1 MPDLPT
7 GTVTFLFTDLEGSTR
22 LWEEQPEAMRA
33 ALARHDEILRNA
45 VESHGGHV
53 VKTTGD
59 GLHAAF
65 ATAHDAVLAGVDAQG
80 GLAGETWA
88 LPAPLLVRMGIHTG
102 EADLRGGDYY
112 GTAVN
117 RAARVSAAAHGGQIV
132 VSHATEEVARD
143 HLGNL
148 DLVDLGEHRLRDLAR
163 AERIFQVGAPGLE
176 TDFPPL
182 RSLEAFPSNLPP
194 QLTSFVGRDDEIALL
209 AKTLGEVRL
218 VTLVGVGGVGK
229 TRLAT
234 QVAAEVL
241 PRFPDGAWLCELA
254 AASDPDAMIQ
264 VVAAT
269 LGVHPH
275 PNMTLEGSI
284 VDYLRAKRLLLVL
297 DNCEHLLEAA
307 GDLAEGILRACPD
320 VRLLAT
326 SREGL
331 AVLGEQVWPL
341 RSLRSPAS
349 GSADDVAIST
359 AGRLFT
365 ERAQGAA
372 PGFRI
377 DASNASA
384 VAEICRRLDGIPLAI
399 ELAAA
404 RVTAMSPTEIANLLD
419 ERFRLLTGGRR
430 TAVERHQTLRATVDW
445 SYSLLEPDERL
456 VFERLGVFSGD
467 FDGAAASAVVTGDG
481 LETWDV
487 VDALASLVAKSMIN
501 AEKTTEDTTRFSMLE
516 TLRQYAREQLD
527 ESGAADEWRRRH
539 ARHYAAVAERLGPD
553 LRGPDELR
561 VRRHIRLELDNLRAA
576 VTWALDRDDAEDIEL
591 GVAIIADLHDEASA
605 DIASGIGTWA
615 ERAVPHARNS
625 TSARRRA
632 VLAAAAFTA
641 LQVRADLATGRALA
655 LEAVAEPLTDTR
667 PVSFGANGTLAMT
680 YAFEGDLES
689 TRKSLAT
696 VNEQLDALG
705 EFPFEQSIV
714 HSTAADLLLM
724 LGDLDEARREAEE
737 SLRIAR
743 PLQNPTALALAL
755 FAVGWSFAV
764 DEPDAA
770 LAALDESI
778 ALTRAGGVDSAFGS
792 TLAIAAQ
799 IRARQ
804 GDARGALEGAR
815 EAIAYSHDVGDRMN
829 MSTAIARGAS
839 IAAMLGY
846 QDLGAVVAGIV
857 EGAALG
863 VRLSEHFSESEIA
876 DYRLVQEQARTAI
889 GDAAYDAATARGAA
903 MGSDEVVAYT
913 LGELDRILAELDD
926 A

>member
-7 GTVTFLFTDLEGSTR
+7 GTVTFLFSDLEGSTR

-45 VESHGGHV
+45 VESHSGHV

-65 ATAHDAVLAGVDAQG
+65 ATAHDAVLAGVDAQR
-80 GLAGETWA
+80 GLATEKWA

-143 HLGNL
+143 HLGDL

-176 TDFPPL
+176 ADFPPL

-194 QLTSFVGRDDEIALL
+194 QLTSFVGRDDEIAML
-209 AKTLGEVRL
+209 AKTLDEVRL

-264 VVAAT
+264 VVAAN
-269 LGVHPH
+269 LGVQPH

-307 GDLAEGILRACPD
+307 GDLAEGILRECPD

-341 RSLRSPAS
+341 RSLRSPAG

-359 AGRLFT
+359 AGRLFS
-365 ERAQGAA
+365 ERAQAA
-372 PGFRI
+372 TPGFTI

-404 RVTAMSPTEIANLLD
+404 RVTAMSPTEIASLLD

-456 VFERLGVFSGD
+456 VFDRLGVFSGD
-467 FDGAAASAVVTGDG
+467 FDGAAASAVVAGDG
-481 LETWDV
+481 LEAWDV

-516 TLRQYAREQLD
+516 TLRQYARERLD

-539 ARHYAAVAERLGPD
+539 AQHYAVIAERLGPD
-553 LRGPDELR
+553 LRGPDELTA
-561 VRRHIRLELDNLRAA
+561 RRHIRIELDNLRAA
-576 VTWALDRDDAEDIEL
+576 VTWALDCDDAEDIEL
-591 GVAIIADLHDEASA
+591 GVAIIADLHDEAAA

-625 TSARRRA
+625 TPARRRA

-641 LQVRADLATGRALA
+641 LQVRADLATGRALV
-655 LEAVAEPLTDTR
+655 LEAVAEPLTAAR
-667 PVSFGANGTLAMT
+667 PVSFGAEIALALS
-680 YAFEGDLES
+680 YGYEGELEPL
-689 TRKSLAT
+689 RELLAT
-696 VNEQLDALG
+696 TSEQLDALG
-705 EFPFEQSIV
+705 DYPYEQAVV
-714 HSTAADLLLM
+714 HSTAANLFLM
-724 LGDLDEARREAEE
+724 LGVIEEARYEAEA

-755 FAVGWSFAV
+755 FSVGWSLAV
-764 DEPDAA
+764 DEPHAA

-792 TLAIAAQ
+792 ILAIAAH

-804 GDARGALEGAR
+804 GDARGALEGLR

-829 MSTAIARGAS
+829 LGTAIGRGAS
-839 IAAMLGY
+839 ITATLGFEN
-846 QDLGAVVAGIV
+846 LGAVFAGISD
-857 EGAALG
+857 GAALG
-863 VRLSEHFSESEIA
+863 SRLSDHFSESESA
-876 DYRLVQEQARTAI
+876 DYRLVQEQARTAL
-889 GDAAYDAATARGAA
+889 GSAAYDAATARGAA
-903 MGSDEVVAYT
+903 LGADEVVAYT
-913 LGELDRILAELDD
+913 LGELDRIVAELDD